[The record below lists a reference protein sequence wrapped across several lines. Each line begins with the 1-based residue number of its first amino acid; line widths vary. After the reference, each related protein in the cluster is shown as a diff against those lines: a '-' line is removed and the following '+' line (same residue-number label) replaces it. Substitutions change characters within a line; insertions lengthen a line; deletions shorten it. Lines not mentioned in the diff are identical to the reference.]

1 MKPSILLLV
10 VVVCYLFSGLSVADG
25 HHNSTHLTENDS
37 NTSRDKNESNQSSWF
52 ANAIIIGM
60 DLKKQTLMLEHT
72 AVEGLMP
79 AMTMPFNAPDL
90 SFENLSKGDLVN
102 FEFEM
107 QGSQFYIKTL
117 IVLKKNNLSNSFAK
131 ETDINIDIPWDFQLT
146 NQNANPMKLAQ
157 YKGKKLL
164 VNFIYTS
171 CPTVCPVQTAHL
183 NNLYQQL
190 SSTEQNN
197 LQLLSI
203 SIDPE
208 TDQPAQLTEFMTK
221 MHIETKNWD
230 FLTGDKMLIKRIANR
245 FNTIAIR
252 QSDGELDHWIGLH
265 LISPEGK
272 PIKTYSGLELDID
285 EIRKDIM
292 SL

>member
-1 MKPSILLLV
+1 M
-10 VVVCYLFSGLSVADG
+10 
-25 HHNSTHLTENDS
+25 
-37 NTSRDKNESNQSSWF
+37 
-52 ANAIIIGM
+52 
-60 DLKKQTLMLEHT
+60 LKHT
-72 AVEGLMP
+72 KVEGLMP

-90 SFENLSKGDLVN
+90 SFENLSKGDLIN

-107 QGSQFYIKTL
+107 QDSQFYIKTL
-117 IVLKKNNLSNSFAK
+117 NVLKKNNPSNSITK
-131 ETDINIDIPWDFQLT
+131 ETDIAIDIPWDFQLT
-146 NQNANPMKLAQ
+146 NQNDNPTTLAQ
-157 YKGKKLL
+157 YRGKKLL

-171 CPTVCPVQTAHL
+171 CPTVCPVQTAQL
-183 NNLYQQL
+183 NNIYQQL
-190 SSTEQNN
+190 SSTEQKN

-208 TDQPAQLTEFMTK
+208 IDQPAQLKQFMNN

-230 FLTGDKMLIKRIANR
+230 FLTGEKMLMKRIANR

-252 QSDGELDHWIGLH
+252 QSDGELDHWVGLH

-272 PIKTYSGLELDID
+272 PIKIYSGLELDID

>member
-1 MKPSILLLV
+1 MKPLVLLV
-10 VVVCYLFSGLSVADG
+10 VGYLFSGLTVADG
-25 HHNSTHLTENDS
+25 HHNLNDMTEHDS
-37 NTSRDKNESNQSSWF
+37 KTSRDKSESKQGSWF

-90 SFENLSKGDLVN
+90 SFENLSKGDLIN

-107 QGSQFYIKTL
+107 QGQQSYIKTL
-117 IVLKKNNLSNSFAK
+117 TVLKKNNLSNSFTK

-146 NQNANPMKLAQ
+146 NQNADPMTLAQ
-157 YKGKKLL
+157 HKGKKLL

-171 CPTVCPVQTAHL
+171 CATVCPVQTALL
-183 NNLYQQL
+183 NNFYQQL
-190 SSTEQNN
+190 SSIEQKN

-208 TDQPAQLTEFMTK
+208 TDQPAQLTQFMNK

-230 FLTGDKMLIKRIANR
+230 FLTGDRILIKRIANR

-252 QSDGELDHWIGLH
+252 QSDGELDHWVGLH

-272 PIKTYSGLELDID
+272 PVKTYSGLELDID

>member
-1 MKPSILLLV
+1 MKSLILLV
-10 VVVCYLFSGLSVADG
+10 VGFFFSGSTLADG
-25 HHNSTHLTENDS
+25 HHNSTHMTGHDS
-37 NTSRDKNESNQSSWF
+37 KTSRDKSESKRSSWF
-52 ANAIIIGM
+52 ANAIIIGINP
-60 DLKKQTLMLEHT
+60 KERTLILEHS

-79 AMTMPFNAPDL
+79 AMTMPFKAPDL
-90 SFENLSKGDLVN
+90 SFENLSKGDLIN
-102 FEFEM
+102 FEFEI
-107 QGSQFYIKTL
+107 QGQQSYIKTL
-117 IVLKKNNLSNSFAK
+117 TVLKTNNLSNSFTK

-146 NQNANPMKLAQ
+146 NQNADPMTLAQ

-171 CPTVCPVQTAHL
+171 CSTVCPVQTALL
-183 NNLYQQL
+183 NNFYQQL
-190 SSTEQNN
+190 SSTEQKN

-208 TDQPAQLTEFMTK
+208 TDQPAQLTQFMNK
-221 MHIETKNWD
+221 MHIETNNWD
-230 FLTGDKMLIKRIANR
+230 FLTGDKMLIKRVANR

-252 QSDGELDHWIGLH
+252 QSDGEIDHWIGLH